1 MPVPVVC
8 RFILYHVFG
17 KMFCIKQLAW
27 FSFHLPTRLLQLCQ
41 RTMALPVGRGMFT
54 LFSYHPVPTEQLPIP
69 KLNLTGR
76 APPRNTTVDLN
87 SGNIDVPPNMA
98 CWASFHNGVA
108 AGLKIAPASQIDS
121 AWIVYNKPK
130 IAELANEY
138 AGFLMALGLNGHLT
152 KLATLNI
159 HDYLT
164 K

>member
-1 MPVPVVC
+1 M
-8 RFILYHVFG
+8 IL
-17 KMFCIKQLAW
+17 
-27 FSFHLPTRLLQLCQ
+27 LC
-41 RTMALPVGRGMFT
+41 A
-54 LFSYHPVPTEQLPIP
+54 
-69 KLNLTGR
+69 GR

-164 K
+164 KVSYSFISNREISERIDFFKQTNKGVSKFL

>member
-1 MPVPVVC
+1 MYKGF
-8 RFILYHVFG
+8 RTHSKLILLRISNVE
-17 KMFCIKQLAW
+17 KAVSVLKN
-27 FSFHLPTRLLQLCQ
+27 
-41 RTMALPVGRGMFT
+41 
-54 LFSYHPVPTEQLPIP
+54 
-69 KLNLTGR
+69 LNLTTLVLYISILSVLNLFAWIGR

-87 SGNIDVPPNMA
+87 SGNIDVPPNMTS
-98 CWASFHNGVA
+98 WASFHNGVA

-130 IAELANEY
+130 HAELANEY

-164 K
+164 KVRKVVLPGLGIVPHLSCYSIF

>member
-1 MPVPVVC
+1 M
-8 RFILYHVFG
+8 IL
-17 KMFCIKQLAW
+17 
-27 FSFHLPTRLLQLCQ
+27 LC
-41 RTMALPVGRGMFT
+41 A
-54 LFSYHPVPTEQLPIP
+54 
-69 KLNLTGR
+69 GR

-164 K
+164 KVNYSFISNREISEPIDFFKQTNKGVSKFL